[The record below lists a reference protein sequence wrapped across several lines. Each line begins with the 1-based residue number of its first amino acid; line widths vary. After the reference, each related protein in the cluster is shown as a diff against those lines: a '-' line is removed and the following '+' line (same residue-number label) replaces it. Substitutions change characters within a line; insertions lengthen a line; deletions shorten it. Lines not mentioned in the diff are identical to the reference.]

1 MGNQDS
7 ANSEGVFRLRY
18 AALNMTVF
26 YGGFHKMQNQ
36 DSANS
41 GGMFRLRY
49 AALNMTVFY
58 GGFHKMQNQDGAN
71 SGGMSP
77 LSRLKRDAVD
87 MTFLLGSSF
96 RAHPASSGRSRGIS

>member
-36 DSANS
+36 D
-41 GGMFRLRY
+41 
-49 AALNMTVFY
+49 
-58 GGFHKMQNQDGAN
+58 GAN

-77 LSRLKRDAVD
+77 LSARGGIGRHDRLVRIVIPSA
-87 MTFLLGSSF
+87 
-96 RAHPASSGRSRGIS
+96 A